1 MFEDD
6 NKNMFLYILKSANS
20 FHKTYQLLET
30 LIQKNSNENPYI
42 ITSIVNSTFAI
53 ELYIKSILTYN
64 KISYKKGNK
73 GHHLNYLFELV
84 PIDIQNSIKLKY
96 ESEIEK
102 SQNLCLYNSLQE
114 YLDGEYNSFE
124 IWRYIYDD
132 WKEKSRHL
140 FPNNETKILLNALKK
155 ECDEIKESIFNG

>member
-84 PIDIQNSIKLKY
+84 PIDIQNSIKY
-96 ESEIEK
+96 S
-102 SQNLCLYNSLQE
+102 
-114 YLDGEYNSFE
+114 
-124 IWRYIYDD
+124 
-132 WKEKSRHL
+132 
-140 FPNNETKILLNALKK
+140 KK
-155 ECDEIKESIFNG
+155 EITEIFKNPAKYLVISVSKIIKYRYSFLLLFRKNILISSLILSMSYKK